1 MGHRIRSRI
10 GTTLPGLMRFA
21 LTLTR
26 SRHDAEDLVQM
37 TYERALSRE
46 EQWSPDTKLE
56 SWVFRIMQSI
66 WYNEVRARRVRAR
79 HLEEEGKTSTEMNAV
94 EPTSENRL
102 FLSRLEAELFEMP
115 EAEERSCCWFALKDL
130 PTRRPPR

>member
-1 MGHRIRSRI
+1 M

-26 SRHDAEDLVQM
+26 SRHDAEDLIQM

-46 EQWSPDTKLE
+46 EQWSPDTKLD
-56 SWVFRIMQSI
+56 SWVFRI

-79 HLEEEGKTSTEMNAV
+79 HLEEEGKTSTEMNTAAV

-102 FLSRLEAELFEMP
+102 FLGRLEAELFEMP
-115 EAEERSCCWFALKDL
+115 EAENGHAAGLR
-130 PTRRPPR
+130 